1 MEEVAELLRLRD
13 ELLKRI
19 SIMEAKYGQ
28 ALKDQ
33 EMLLATIE
41 KLREENR
48 RLMVSESEG
57 G

>member
-1 MEEVAELLRLRD
+1 MEEVARLLKMRD
-13 ELLKRI
+13 ELLKSI
-19 SIMEAKYGQ
+19 SIMEAKYKQ

-33 EMLLATIE
+33 EVLLAAIE

-48 RLMVSESEG
+48 RLMVGESEG

>member
-1 MEEVAELLRLRD
+1 MEKVARLLRLRD

>member
-1 MEEVAELLRLRD
+1 MEEVARLLRLRD

>member
-1 MEEVAELLRLRD
+1 MEEVARLLKMRD
-13 ELLKRI
+13 ELLKSI
-19 SIMEAKYGQ
+19 SIMESKYKQ

-33 EMLLATIE
+33 EVLLAAIE

-48 RLMVSESEG
+48 RLMVGESEG

>member
-19 SIMEAKYGQ
+19 SIMVAKYGQ